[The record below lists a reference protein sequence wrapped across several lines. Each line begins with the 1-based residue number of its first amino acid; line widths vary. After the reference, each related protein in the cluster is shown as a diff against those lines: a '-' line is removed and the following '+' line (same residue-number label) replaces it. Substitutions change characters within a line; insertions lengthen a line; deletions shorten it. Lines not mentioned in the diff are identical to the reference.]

1 MAADSENDGAAGD
14 AEQVGNGDA
23 AEHKGV
29 AVSRLVTLLLAGTA
43 MGQGAGWTVIP
54 GAIQRWQGGTGQG
67 ASGLGSLR
75 RNPRANSRYCVK
87 IGLKFLA
94 KGLEG
99 CLDTMSPWF
108 RPPASHWTAAGRR

>member
-1 MAADSENDGAAGD
+1 MAGESGEEAAAGK

-29 AVSRLVTLLLAGTA
+29 AMARLVSLLLAGTA

-75 RNPRANSRYCVK
+75 RNPRTNSRYYAK
-87 IGLKFLA
+87 IG
-94 KGLEG
+94 
-99 CLDTMSPWF
+99 T
-108 RPPASHWTAAGRR
+108 

>member
-1 MAADSENDGAAGD
+1 MAADSEKDRTAGD
-14 AEQVGNGDA
+14 TEQVGNGDA

-29 AVSRLVTLLLAGTA
+29 APSRLVTLLPAGTA

-75 RNPRANSRYCVK
+75 RNPRTNSRYYAK
-87 IGLKFLA
+87 TGLEFLA

-108 RPPASHWTAAGRR
+108 RPPASHWTEAGRR